1 MQNYLLKAK
10 QIIEDRF
17 LVNMEDPLVIVQL
30 CGYFQLVEEQN
41 KKSLVNLDFHSK
53 FDKCKQILI
62 NSIINN

>member
-17 LVNMEDPLVIVQL
+17 LVNMEDPLVIDQL

-41 KKSLVNLDFHSK
+41 KNSLVNLDFHSK

>member
-17 LVNMEDPLVIVQL
+17 LVNMEDPLVIDQL

-41 KKSLVNLDFHSK
+41 KNSLVNLDFQSK